1 MEYELYL
8 NKVVKYIYREITIP
22 ESSWMSIDT
31 YFYSPPEAIRIFSV
45 FFFFHNRFV
54 LPFF

>member
-45 FFFFHNRFV
+45 FFFFSQ
-54 LPFF
+54 